1 MESKIEF
8 ESTVCLGGG
17 QCFPSC
23 KRWFYLLNLWMK
35 LLTVSIQVK
44 ATEQQF
50 PVALFITL
58 YRVVRT
64 FESVDE
70 IVNSVTIQATE
81 WFFGIKGRA
90 EYPAVLWGM
99 STSFTLVL
107 RNCR

>member
-1 MESKIEF
+1 M
-8 ESTVCLGGG
+8 
-17 QCFPSC
+17 
-23 KRWFYLLNLWMK
+23 NLWMK

-50 PVALFITL
+50 PVVLFITL

-81 WFFGIKGRA
+81 WFFGIKDRA

>member
-1 MESKIEF
+1 M
-8 ESTVCLGGG
+8 
-17 QCFPSC
+17 
-23 KRWFYLLNLWMK
+23 NLWMK

-50 PVALFITL
+50 PVVLFITL

-81 WFFGIKGRA
+81 WFFGIKGHA